1 MTFISQLEHNF
12 GITGAALNWM
22 RSYLYQR
29 RSFVRWKGST
39 PDWNTVDTG
48 VPQGSSLGTELFAM
62 YVAPLAGLM
71 FHYLPHSYSI

>member
-29 RSFVRWKGST
+29 RSFVRCKGST

-48 VPQGSSLGTELFAM
+48 VPQGSSLGPKLFAM